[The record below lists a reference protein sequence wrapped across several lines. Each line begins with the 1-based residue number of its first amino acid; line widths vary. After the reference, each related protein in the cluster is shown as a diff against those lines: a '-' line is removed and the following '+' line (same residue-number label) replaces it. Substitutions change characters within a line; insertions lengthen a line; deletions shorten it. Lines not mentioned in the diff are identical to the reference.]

1 MTIKEFLT
9 KHKDLLDA
17 NNFDAL
23 YEELRQDTSRNF
35 LTSSLTALLYS
46 ADIDPIKYFSN
57 TIPKYFFFDYITS
70 IKALHLNINPPEE
83 IILPNNI
90 RIVEKAAF
98 QQCDWLKKIVFKNKD
113 LVFGE
118 ICFYDIPDLTIEY
131 PGTKVEFLNCKFP
144 SLTAALTADNPFA
157 RSSGII
163 KCSDFDI
170 PLNHGKLNW

>member
-9 KHKDLLDA
+9 KHKDLLDT

-23 YEELRQDTSRNF
+23 YGELRKDTSRDF
-35 LTSSLTALLYS
+35 LTSFLTALLYS
-46 ADIDPIKYFSN
+46 TDIDPIKYFSN
-57 TIPKYFFFDYITS
+57 TIPKYFCFEYVTS
-70 IKALHLNINPPEE
+70 IKTLHLNINPPEE

-90 RIVEKAAF
+90 RIIERAAF
-98 QQCDWLKKIVFKNKD
+98 QHCNWLKKIVFNNKD
-113 LVFGE
+113 LVLGE
-118 ICFYDIPDLTIEY
+118 ITFCDIPNLTIEY

-144 SLTAALTADNPFA
+144 TLTVDSPFV

-170 PLNHGKLNW
+170 PLNHGELNW